1 MKFLFAA
8 WLLCATLPLYAETEF
23 ADIAVTTDFPGGSAI
38 VKSIDRKSGVI
49 HITPET
55 QSERGWPC
63 WWYLKVEGAQKG
75 QFITLKLTASKSEY
89 KSGRVLNAACLNLIG
104 RQ

>member
-8 WLLCATLPLYAETEF
+8 CLVNQTLPLYAETEL

-49 HITPET
+49 HITPKT
-55 QSERGWPC
+55 QSERGWRRVKK
-63 WWYLKVEGAQKG
+63 LRRQKNS
-75 QFITLKLTASKSEY
+75 LTI
-89 KSGRVLNAACLNLIG
+89 RC
-104 RQ
+104 Q